1 MKHLALIQS
10 EFLKLAQDDDMSGTV
25 HEEREARLTLTE
37 LPEEVMNKKSTL
49 IKQGV
54 LREVR
59 DDNDKMISYARIR
72 MKQEPNEEPIYS
84 LGVKNFP
91 LHQEA
96 ETEISKEMFDS
107 FFPDNLLK
115 PQVKH
120 RYKTDDG
127 WEIDQV
133 DTDGG
138 IYAEYEHDKGDK
150 VKVPS
155 HWKIKR

>member
-1 MKHLALIQS
+1 MKHLATIQN
-10 EFLKLAQDDDMSGTV
+10 EFLKLSQEDDMSGTV
-25 HEEREARLTLTE
+25 HEEREARITLSE
-37 LPEEVMNKKSTL
+37 LPEEVKGNESTL

-72 MKQEPNEEPIYS
+72 MKQEPGEDAKYS

-120 RYKTDDG
+120 RYMTDSG
-127 WEIDQV
+127 WEIDEV

-138 IYAEYEHDKGDK
+138 IYAEFEHEKGDK
-150 VKVPS
+150 VKMPS
-155 HWKIKR
+155 HWKRIK